1 MVIAMR
7 CEILRS
13 PLKNM
18 LSTFLNKKRKM
29 QVVGNRL
36 DADFV
41 DGLSQSLQ
49 VKHNHSL
56 VLPNKIMIVN

>member
-41 DGLSQSLQ
+41 DGLSQSL
-49 VKHNHSL
+49 
-56 VLPNKIMIVN
+56 